1 MADDKIQLIQHQ
13 PLRVPK
19 AFDNQERA
27 FVMQLENLLDD
38 IYRRF
43 SIYDKKIKDLTERVS
58 ELEGS

>member
-1 MADDKIQLIQHQ
+1 MADKIPVIQHQ

-19 AFDNQERA
+19 SFGPQEKA
-27 FVMQLENLLDD
+27 FVAQLEELLDD

-43 SIYDKKIKDLTERVS
+43 AIHDKKIKDLTERVS